1 MRRPQRTVGLLLSA
15 ALIASLSAGVADAL
29 PLTQPDATADVNGPV
44 RTIAQAGS
52 VLWIG
57 GSFTQATD
65 PGGDPVSVAN
75 LVPIGDVS
83 GRIVASMHIPAVTS
97 SGGGAIVIDSS
108 IGPDGNLYFA
118 GTFTAV
124 DGERR
129 HNVAA
134 IDPLTGALL
143 PFDASSGPAMS
154 VLATASAIFVGGPR
168 LRSFQLDGSA
178 TPGYTPPLA
187 DVDPLLRGHDTS
199 PNVRDI
205 VPLGA
210 DALVVACQC
219 DTFTDRNGT
228 SHVKAAVQ
236 IDASTGDVSDWHP
249 AGLPNDSGAFGIAAI
264 VHDDP
269 RSGAPTVYLAA
280 GGSDFTAAY
289 DASSGAQRW
298 RTDTSGSSQAIAWY
312 EGDLVVGGHFDWT
325 QEPGGPS
332 CADNDHPVAGCY
344 HSPKLVAMDPA
355 DGNVVVDP
363 GDPWNPGICCRYNGV
378 WALMSDAN
386 GGILHVGGEFTR
398 MGGTWVQSGGSWTLR
413 GDASQGFYG
422 RLPDVAAPPPQQE
435 TLTVS
440 VSGLATGAV
449 QSAPEGIAC
458 PSRCDADFDQG
469 TVVTLTATPDPN
481 ATFVGWS
488 GDCAGTAAC
497 VVTMDTAMQATA
509 TFAPARTGPVCGKL
523 AFVSDRDGNDEI
535 YTMAEDGSE
544 LTRIT
549 DDPGP
554 DASPSWSPDCSQL
567 VFSSHRSGRW
577 NLYVVN
583 ADGSDVH
590 PITFETDA
598 DDRMPAWS
606 PTGAS
611 IAFVGNRYGHAD
623 IFTMSVDGSVVRR
636 ITRNL
641 GTDRDPSWGPND
653 ARIAFDSDRSGVFQ
667 IYTIGADGR
676 DIAQLT
682 SGPTASRQPSW
693 SRGGTKIAFV
703 GTSTGPEIW
712 WMRRNGTGAVQL
724 TTDPGPSAHPSWAF
738 WAGRLAYATKP
749 PGAGYQVSIIGADG
763 TGARPASDTPLDG
776 ADPDW
781 S

>member
-1 MRRPQRTVGLLLSA
+1 MAMLAV
-15 ALIASLSAGVADAL
+15 LIASLSAAIADAL

-52 VLWIG
+52 VLWVG

-65 PGGDPVSVAN
+65 PGGEPVPVSN

-83 GRIVASMHIPAVTS
+83 GRIVASLHIPEVTS
-97 SGGGAIVIDSS
+97 SGGAAIVVDSS
-108 IGPDGNLYFA
+108 VGPDGTLYFA
-118 GTFTAV
+118 GTFSEV
-124 DGERR
+124 DGQRR

-134 IDPLTGALL
+134 IDPQTGALL

-154 VLATASAIFVGGPR
+154 VLATGSAIFVGGPR
-168 LRSFQLDGSA
+168 LRSFQPDGSP
-178 TPGYTPPLA
+178 TPGFTPPQA

-210 DALVVACQC
+210 DTLVVPCQC
-219 DTFTDRNGT
+219 DTVTDRHGT
-228 SHVKAAVQ
+228 SNVKAVVE

-249 AGLPNDSGAFGIAAI
+249 AGLPNDSGAFGISAI

-298 RTDTSGSSQAIAWY
+298 RTDTSGSSQAITWY

-355 DGNVVVDP
+355 DGKVVVDGS

-378 WALMSDAN
+378 WALLSDAN
-386 GGILHVGGEFTR
+386 GGVLHVGGEFTR
-398 MGGTWVQSGGSWTLR
+398 MGGTWVQSGGTWTLR

-422 RLPDVAAPPPQQE
+422 RLPDVAAPPPTQE

-440 VSGLATGAV
+440 ISGLATGSVAR
-449 QSAPEGIAC
+449 APSGIAC
-458 PSRCDADFDQG
+458 PGRCDADFDQG
-469 TVVTLTATPDPN
+469 TTVTLTATPDAD

-488 GDCAGTAAC
+488 GDCVGLGAC
-497 VVTMDTAMQATA
+497 VLTMDRAKQVTAI
-509 TFAPARTGPVCGKL
+509 FAPVRTGPVCGKI
-523 AFVSDRDGNDEI
+523 AVVSDRAGNDEI
-535 YTMAEDGSE
+535 YTMNEDGSE
-544 LTRIT
+544 LTRLT
-549 DDPGP
+549 DDPAP

-567 VFSSHRSGRW
+567 VFASLHGGDW

-583 ADGSDVH
+583 ADGTDVH
-590 PITFETDA
+590 PITFDGA

-611 IAFVGNRYGHAD
+611 IAFVSNRFGQAD
-623 IFTMSVDGSVVRR
+623 IFTMSLNGSVVRR
-636 ITRNL
+636 ITRNP

-653 ARIAFDSDRSGVFQ
+653 ARIAFDSDRSGVYQ
-667 IYTIGADGR
+667 IYTIGSDAR
-676 DIAQLT
+676 DIDQLT

-693 SRGGTKIAFV
+693 SRGGSKIAFV
-703 GTSTGPEIW
+703 GTSTGSQIW
-712 WMRRNGTGAVQL
+712 WMRRNGSGAVQL
-724 TTDPGPSAHPSWAF
+724 TTGTGPNAHPSWAF
-738 WAGRLAYATKP
+738 WAGRLAYASKV
-749 PGAGYQVSIIGADG
+749 PGAGYEVSIIGADG
-763 TGARPASDTPLDG
+763 TGARPASDVPLDG